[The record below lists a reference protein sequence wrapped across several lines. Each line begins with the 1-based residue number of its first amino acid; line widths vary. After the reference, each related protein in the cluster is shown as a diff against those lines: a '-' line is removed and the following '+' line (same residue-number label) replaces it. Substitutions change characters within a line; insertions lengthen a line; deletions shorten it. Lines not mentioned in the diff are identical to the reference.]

1 MIEFDTVSKRY
12 SFRAAPAL
20 DALSLEVPDGQ
31 TFGLIGPNGAG
42 KTTAIRIAIGVML
55 PTSGTVRIDGEDLS
69 KNKHRASAKIGW
81 VSDGDIFDPRARATS
96 VLRYLDG
103 FYPGHRRMTLEEAE
117 QRLEEVGL
125 GLWSSKRVGTY
136 SYGMKRRF
144 ALAAASVGD
153 PSIYFLDEPYEG
165 LDPGGQQFLRDW
177 LGLRAKAGSTLII
190 ATHRL
195 GEVQKIAD
203 KVAILNLG
211 KLVRLVDRTEFA
223 DQKVVTV
230 RVGGSNLD
238 EGAVELLRVVG
249 EVTRVEEDLL
259 VTGPSIDSSQIVELL
274 FTHGY
279 RVSQLTPEK
288 KTLEIVYSETFS
300 TSS

>member
-1 MIEFDTVSKRY
+1 MIEFDAVTKRY
-12 SFRAAPAL
+12 ALRAVPAL
-20 DALSLEVPDGQ
+20 DALSLEIPDGQ

-42 KTTAIRIAIGVML
+42 KTTAIRIAVGVML
-55 PTSGTVRIDGEDLS
+55 PTDGMVRVDGEDLS
-69 KNKHRASAKIGW
+69 QNKHRVSAKIGW

-103 FYPGHRRMTLEEAE
+103 FYPGHRRMTLEKAE

-125 GLWSSKRVGTY
+125 GKWSSKRVGTY

-153 PSIYFLDEPYEG
+153 PSTYLLDEPYEG

-177 LGLRAKAGSTLII
+177 LAVRAKAGLTLII

-211 KLVRLVDRTEFA
+211 KLVRIVDRSEFA

-230 RVGGSNLD
+230 RVGGPNLD

-249 EVTRVEEDLL
+249 DVTRNEGDLL
-259 VTGPSIDSSQIVELL
+259 VTGPAIDPSQIAELL

-288 KTLEIVYSETFS
+288 KTLENVYGESFGTHS
-300 TSS
+300 